1 MIILLVIMSMAVIT
15 DIRFYKIPNSY
26 ILIGTVIGFAVR
38 FTQEGFMGIL
48 IACISAVILFSFL
61 LPFFM
66 IHGIGAGDI
75 KLFCMM
81 AVYMDMKR
89 TVQCFLMTFII
100 AALMSIMKMLWT
112 GVFIQRILKL
122 FYYMQAMYLT
132 QSYREYEQ
140 KEYMKA
146 KENIIRMS
154 IPALMSVVILLVK
167 DRMGVCL

>member
-15 DIRFYKIPNSY
+15 DIRFYKIPNFY

-38 FTQEGFMGIL
+38 FMQEGFMGIL
-48 IACISAVILFSFL
+48 TACISAVILFSFL

-81 AVYMDMKR
+81 AVYLNQK
-89 TVQCFLMTFII
+89 TTFQCFFMTFII
-100 AALMSIMKMLWT
+100 AAIMSIVKMLWM
-112 GVFIQRILKL
+112 GVFFQRIKKI
-122 FYYMQAMYLT
+122 YYYLQAIILT

-154 IPALMSVVILLVK
+154 IPALMSVIILLVK